1 MYTRNVGGA
10 TGRSSIGAT
19 NMSAKLGV
27 AALLFICVTAS
38 AQSRADH
45 EAASHTG
52 DNVGMETKA
61 KLAAK
66 MLDAI
71 RSGGDFWV
79 YDQFVEGPD
88 RLERAHKLVIERR
101 AACSDPDESAFLS
114 TALQRTCFHGK
125 RNLG

>member
-1 MYTRNVGGA
+1 MRQVEA
-10 TGRSSIGAT
+10 SIGAT
-19 NMSAKLGV
+19 NMSVKLVV

-38 AQSRADH
+38 ARSRADR

-52 DNVGMETKA
+52 DNVGMKTKA

-71 RSGGDFWV
+71 RSGGDLWV

-88 RLERAHKLVIERR
+88 CLERARELVIERR
-101 AACSDPDESAFLS
+101 AACSDPDESAFLTS
-114 TALQRTCFHGK
+114 VIRWLEKGDDDAPK
-125 RNLG
+125 V